1 MGTRHLQTV
10 INKEGKV
17 KVQQYG
23 QWDRYPDGQ
32 GIEILNYLKNG
43 DLNKYQNKLEK
54 INLINQK
61 QSKIVDDDVNWKS
74 NYPYLSRDCGSDIH
88 QMIENGEVKFVEYTN
103 EKEIKKQGVVFY
115 TINFQKELFITKFYS
130 HLVKLKLNNL
140 PSEKEYLKLFT
151 ENNENQY

>member
-23 QWDRYPDGQ
+23 QWDGYPDGQ

-103 EKEIKKQGVVFY
+103 EKEIKK
-115 TINFQKELFITKFYS
+115 
-130 HLVKLKLNNL
+130 
-140 PSEKEYLKLFT
+140 
-151 ENNENQY
+151 